1 MRTGYDIIYRQTG
14 REPTP
19 HHTHTYTH
27 AKKHA
32 YRKGGEVVDE
42 EDPGEDRGAVV
53 VRVGVPLQPG
63 RPLPVQRLEALR
75 DRDAIRADGLACVC
89 LCGCVWLGM
98 VVGGCVCGGV
108 WYRETDRQT
117 CAAPTRAE
125 EGRTILALVVCG
137 DDLDE
142 VLEEARAHR
151 LGDELLLW
159 MFGVSCLVLF
169 RVGIWMQGTARG
181 CHRSLGGSHAIG
193 KLSYLAVEG
202 VDPPRVLVPEGDV
215 VDPA

>member
-1 MRTGYDIIYRQTG
+1 M
-14 REPTP
+14 
-19 HHTHTYTH
+19 
-27 AKKHA
+27 
-32 YRKGGEVVDE
+32 
-42 EDPGEDRGAVV
+42 
-53 VRVGVPLQPG
+53 RVGVPLQPG

-75 DRDAIRADGLACVC
+75 DRDAVRADGLACVC
-89 LCGCVWLGM
+89 LCL
-98 VVGGCVCGGV
+98 VGDGGWGVVCGGECGIE
-108 WYRETDRQT
+108 RPTDRQT

-125 EGRTILALVVCG
+125 EGRTVLALVVCG

-181 CHRSLGGSHAIG
+181 CHRSMGSHAIG